1 VLFSATYPEEVQQEI
16 SQVCNEAQMISMK
29 KEKLQLDHISQYE
42 FECEKGKKPEF
53 LKAVFNTCTM
63 TQTFIFVNSKKY
75 AERLNKMMVDADL
88 KSVIVDGNSDPKER
102 DAIMAKFRTGEISVI
117 ITTNM
122 LARGIDVPQV
132 QIVIN
137 YDVPFDAENYLHR
150 IGRTGRFGTRGIA
163 INLYDREQDKN

>member
-1 VLFSATYPEEVQQEI
+1 
-16 SQVCNEAQMISMK
+16 
-29 KEKLQLDHISQYE
+29 
-42 FECEKGKKPEF
+42 
-53 LKAVFNTCTM
+53 M
-63 TQTFIFVNSKKY
+63 TQTFIFVNSKRY

-132 QIVIN
+132 
-137 YDVPFDAENYLHR
+137 
-150 IGRTGRFGTRGIA
+150 
-163 INLYDREQDKN
+163 